1 MAASPS
7 GFHVSTSGVD
17 HHRRPLPKPAL
28 AAAAMVLIVFVA
40 GVTWTLKGLNR
51 PEPAALAE
59 GLRVSLAVEPFEVGD
74 SVPAEWSAASF
85 ADSLAAQLSLIRGIN
100 AATHS
105 SNARYV
111 LRGHVTMKDG
121 RLILA
126 TRLGRDGARDTVWTA
141 TFWRSAT
148 SGNTVLTDLAQ
159 AVAEAVFTE
168 STKEPFTQKR
178 EKP

>member
-1 MAASPS
+1 MPR
-7 GFHVSTSGVD
+7 T
-17 HHRRPLPKPAL
+17 AL
-28 AAAAMVLIVFVA
+28 AAVAAVLIVLV
-40 GVTWTLKGLNR
+40 GVTWVLMGNR
-51 PEPAALAE
+51 SQPEPTALTE

-74 SVPAEWSAASF
+74 SVPAAWSASSF
-85 ADSLAAQLSLIRGIN
+85 ADSLAAQLSLIRGIQ

-141 TFWRSAT
+141 TFWRSAA
-148 SGNTVLTDLAQ
+148 SGSSVLTDLAT
-159 AVAEAVFTE
+159 AVAEAVFNE
-168 STKEPFTQKR
+168 SAREPFNQKR